1 VSNLDE
7 LSRRILE
14 FLAQNGEHVIG
25 EILIAVK
32 DLVTDR
38 EKVRYRLFT
47 LAAEGLVERRKL
59 TPKLSMW
66 KLTEKG
72 RKVIEEQ
79 QRQQ

>member
-1 VSNLDE
+1 VLNLDE

-47 LAAEGLVERRKL
+47 LATEGLVERRKL

-66 KLTEKG
+66 RITDKG
-72 RKVIEEQ
+72 KETLKEQ
-79 QRQQ
+79 Q

>member
-66 KLTEKG
+66 RITDKG
-72 RKVIEEQ
+72 KEALKEQ
-79 QRQQ
+79 Q

>member
-1 VSNLDE
+1 VLNLDE

-66 KLTEKG
+66 RITDKG
-72 RKVIEEQ
+72 KEALKEQ
-79 QRQQ
+79 Q